1 MPSAKVLES
10 KKAAVANLVEELKGA
25 AAGVIV
31 DYRGLTV
38 EEDTEL
44 RTKFRAAGVKYTVV
58 KNSLLGFAAKEVG
71 LEGLDEVLHGPT
83 ALAYHTE
90 DMVAPAKVFSDFVKT
105 HDIVSFKSGF
115 MEGKVISLDEVKT
128 LASTPSKEVL
138 IAKMMGSLQSPVSG
152 LVRLLNTIVE
162 NGVEIADLVA
172 QKNGGAEEAAAP
184 AVEEAAPA
192 EEAPV
197 VEAPA
202 TEEAPAADAE

>member
-1 MPSAKVLES
+1 MPSAKILES
-10 KKAAVANLVEELKGA
+10 KKTAVANLVEELKGA

-58 KNSLLGFAAKEVG
+58 KNSILGFAAKEVG

-90 DMVAPAKVFSDFVKT
+90 DMVAPAKVFSDFVKD
-105 HDIVSFKSGF
+105 HEIVSFKSGF
-115 MEGKVISLDEVKT
+115 MEGKVMSLDEVKV
-128 LASTPSKEVL
+128 LASTPSKETL

-162 NGVEIADLVA
+162 GGVEISDLIA
-172 QKNGGAEEAAAP
+172 KKGGAEEAAAP
-184 AVEEAAPA
+184 A
-192 EEAPV
+192 
-197 VEAPA
+197 
-202 TEEAPAADAE
+202 EEAPAAADAE

>member
-1 MPSAKVLES
+1 MPSAKILES
-10 KKAAVANLVEELKGA
+10 KKTAVANLVEELKGA

-58 KNSLLGFAAKEVG
+58 KNSILGFAAKEVG

-105 HDIVSFKSGF
+105 HEIVSFKSGF
-115 MEGKVISLDEVKT
+115 MEGKVMTLDEVKV
-128 LASTPSKEVL
+128 LASTPSKETL

-162 NGVEIADLVA
+162 GGVEISDLIA
-172 QKNGGAEEAAAP
+172 KKGGAEEAAAP
-184 AVEEAAPA
+184 A
-192 EEAPV
+192 
-197 VEAPA
+197 
-202 TEEAPAADAE
+202 EEAPAAADAE

>member
-1 MPSAKVLES
+1 MPSAKILES
-10 KKAAVANLVEELKGA
+10 KKTAVANLVEELKGA

-44 RTKFRAAGVKYTVV
+44 RTKFRAAGVKYSVV
-58 KNSLLGFAAKEVG
+58 KNSILGFAAKEVG

-90 DMVAPAKVFSDFVKT
+90 DMVAPAKVFSDFVKD
-105 HDIVSFKSGF
+105 HEIVSFKSGF
-115 MEGKVISLDEVKT
+115 MEGKVMTLDEVKV
-128 LASTPSKEVL
+128 LASTPSKETL

-162 NGVEIADLVA
+162 GGVEISDLIA
-172 QKNGGAEEAAAP
+172 KKGGAEEAAAP
-184 AVEEAAPA
+184 A
-192 EEAPV
+192 
-197 VEAPA
+197 
-202 TEEAPAADAE
+202 EEAPAAADAE

>member
-1 MPSAKVLES
+1 MPSAKILES
-10 KKAAVANLVEELKGA
+10 KKTAVANLVEELKGA

-44 RTKFRAAGVKYTVV
+44 RTKFRAAGVKYSVV
-58 KNSLLGFAAKEVG
+58 KNSILGFAAKEAG
-71 LEGLDEVLHGPT
+71 LEGLEEILHGPT

-90 DMVAPAKVFSDFVKT
+90 DMVAPAKIFSDFVKS

-152 LVRLLNTIVE
+152 LVRLLDTIVN

-172 QKNGGAEEAAAP
+172 QKNAEAKDEAPAEEVVAAPVEEAP
-184 AVEEAAPA
+184 AVEA
-192 EEAPV
+192 V
-197 VEAPA
+197 
-202 TEEAPAADAE
+202 ADAE

>member
-1 MPSAKVLES
+1 MPSAKVLEN
-10 KKAAVANLVEELKGA
+10 KKQVVANLTEELKAA

-44 RTKFRAAGVKYTVV
+44 RRKFREAGVKYAVV

-83 ALAYHTE
+83 ALAYHTD
-90 DMVAPAKVFSDFVKT
+90 DMVAPAKVFSDFAKEHEV
-105 HDIVSFKSGF
+105 VSLKSGF
-115 MEGKVISLDEVKT
+115 MEGKVMTLDEVKT

-152 LVRLLNTIVE
+152 LVRLLDTIV
-162 NGVEIADLVA
+162 NGGVEIADLIA
-172 QKNGGAEEAAAP
+172 KKSGEAVEAAP
-184 AVEEAAPA
+184 AEETPVA

-197 VEAPA
+197 VEEAPVA
-202 TEEAPAADAE
+202 EEAPAADAE

>member
-1 MPSAKVLES
+1 MPSAKILES
-10 KKAAVANLVEELKGA
+10 KKTAVANLVEELKGA

-58 KNSLLGFAAKEVG
+58 KNSILGFAAKEVG

-90 DMVAPAKVFSDFVKT
+90 DMVAPAKVFSDFVKD
-105 HDIVSFKSGF
+105 HEIVSFKSGF
-115 MEGKVISLDEVKT
+115 MEGKVMTLDEVKV
-128 LASTPSKEVL
+128 LASTPSKETL

-162 NGVEIADLVA
+162 GGVEISDLIA
-172 QKNGGAEEAAAP
+172 KKGGAEEAAAP
-184 AVEEAAPA
+184 A
-192 EEAPV
+192 
-197 VEAPA
+197 
-202 TEEAPAADAE
+202 EEAPAAADAE

>member
-1 MPSAKVLES
+1 MPSAKILES
-10 KKAAVANLVEELKGA
+10 KKTAVANLVEELKGA

-58 KNSLLGFAAKEVG
+58 KNSILGFAAKEVG

-90 DMVAPAKVFSDFVKT
+90 DMVAPAKVFSDFVKD
-105 HDIVSFKSGF
+105 HEIVSFKSGF
-115 MEGKVISLDEVKT
+115 MEGKVMTLDEVKV
-128 LASTPSKEVL
+128 LASTPSKETL

-152 LVRLLNTIVE
+152 LVRLLNAIVE
-162 NGVEIADLVA
+162 GGVEISDLIA
-172 QKNGGAEEAAAP
+172 KKGGAEEAAAP
-184 AVEEAAPA
+184 A
-192 EEAPV
+192 
-197 VEAPA
+197 
-202 TEEAPAADAE
+202 EEAPAAADAE

>member
-1 MPSAKVLES
+1 MPSAKILES
-10 KKAAVANLVEELKGA
+10 KKTAVANLVEELKGA

-58 KNSLLGFAAKEVG
+58 KNSILGFAAKEIG

-105 HDIVSFKSGF
+105 HEIVSFKSGF
-115 MEGKVISLDEVKT
+115 MEGKVMTLDEVKV
-128 LASTPSKEVL
+128 LASTPSKETL

-162 NGVEIADLVA
+162 GGVEISDLIA
-172 QKNGGAEEAAAP
+172 KKGGAEEAAAP
-184 AVEEAAPA
+184 A
-192 EEAPV
+192 
-197 VEAPA
+197 
-202 TEEAPAADAE
+202 EEAPAAADAE

>member
-1 MPSAKVLES
+1 MPSAKILES
-10 KKAAVANLVEELKGA
+10 KKTAVANLVEELKGA

-58 KNSLLGFAAKEVG
+58 KNSILGFAAKEVG

-90 DMVAPAKVFSDFVKT
+90 DMVAPAKVFSDFVKD
-105 HDIVSFKSGF
+105 HEIVSFKSGF
-115 MEGKVISLDEVKT
+115 MEGKVMTLDEVKV
-128 LASTPSKEVL
+128 LASTPSKETL

-162 NGVEIADLVA
+162 GGVEISDLIA
-172 QKNGGAEEAAAP
+172 KKGGAEEAP
-184 AVEEAAPA
+184 A
-192 EEAPV
+192 
-197 VEAPA
+197 
-202 TEEAPAADAE
+202 AADAE

>member
-1 MPSAKVLES
+1 MPSAKILES
-10 KKAAVANLVEELKGA
+10 KKTAVANLVEELKGA

-58 KNSLLGFAAKEVG
+58 KNSILGFAAKEVG

-105 HDIVSFKSGF
+105 HEIVSFKSGF
-115 MEGKVISLDEVKT
+115 MEGKVMTLDEVKV
-128 LASTPSKEVL
+128 LASTPSKETL

-162 NGVEIADLVA
+162 GGVEISDLIA
-172 QKNGGAEEAAAP
+172 KKGGAEE
-184 AVEEAAPA
+184 V
-192 EEAPV
+192 
-197 VEAPA
+197 
-202 TEEAPAADAE
+202 AADAE

>member
-1 MPSAKVLES
+1 MPSAKILEG
-10 KKAAVANLVEELKGA
+10 KKVAVANLVEELKGA

-44 RTKFRAAGVKYTVV
+44 RTKFRAAGVKYAVV
-58 KNSLLGFAAKEVG
+58 KNSILGFAAKEIG

-90 DMVAPAKVFSDFVKT
+90 DMVAPAKVFSDFVKD
-105 HDIVSFKSGF
+105 HEIVSFKSGF
-115 MEGKVISLDEVKT
+115 MEGKVMTLDEVKV
-128 LASTPSKEVL
+128 LASTPSKETL

-162 NGVEIADLVA
+162 GGVEISDLIA
-172 QKNGGAEEAAAP
+172 KKGGAEEAAAP
-184 AVEEAAPA
+184 A
-192 EEAPV
+192 
-197 VEAPA
+197 
-202 TEEAPAADAE
+202 EEAPAAADAE

>member
-1 MPSAKVLES
+1 MPSAKILES
-10 KKAAVANLVEELKGA
+10 KKQAVANLVEELKGA

-44 RTKFRAAGVKYTVV
+44 RTKFRAAGVKYAVV
-58 KNSLLGFAAKEVG
+58 KNSILGFAAKEVG

-105 HDIVSFKSGF
+105 HEIVSFKSGF
-115 MEGKVISLDEVKT
+115 MEGKVMTLDEVKV
-128 LASTPSKEVL
+128 LASTPSKETL

-162 NGVEIADLVA
+162 GGVEISDLIA
-172 QKNGGAEEAAAP
+172 KKGGAEEAAAP
-184 AVEEAAPA
+184 A
-192 EEAPV
+192 
-197 VEAPA
+197 
-202 TEEAPAADAE
+202 EEAPAAADAE

>member
-1 MPSAKVLES
+1 MPSAKILES
-10 KKAAVANLVEELKGA
+10 KKQAVANLVEELKGA

-44 RTKFRAAGVKYTVV
+44 RTKFRAAGVKYAVV
-58 KNSLLGFAAKEVG
+58 KNSILGFAAKEVG

-105 HDIVSFKSGF
+105 HEIVSFKSGF
-115 MEGKVISLDEVKT
+115 MEGKVMTLDEVKV
-128 LASTPSKEVL
+128 LASTPSKETL

-162 NGVEIADLVA
+162 GGVEIPELIA
-172 QKNGGAEEAAAP
+172 KKGGAEEAAAP
-184 AVEEAAPA
+184 A
-192 EEAPV
+192 
-197 VEAPA
+197 
-202 TEEAPAADAE
+202 EEAPAAADAE

>member
-1 MPSAKVLES
+1 MPSAKILES
-10 KKAAVANLVEELKGA
+10 KKTAVANLVEELKGA

-58 KNSLLGFAAKEVG
+58 KNSILGFAAKEVG

-90 DMVAPAKVFSDFVKT
+90 DMVAPAKVFSDFVKD
-105 HDIVSFKSGF
+105 HEIVSFKSGF
-115 MEGKVISLDEVKT
+115 MEGKVMTLDEVKV
-128 LASTPSKEVL
+128 LASTPSKETL

-162 NGVEIADLVA
+162 GGVEISDLIA
-172 QKNGGAEEAAAP
+172 KIGGAEEAAAP
-184 AVEEAAPA
+184 A
-192 EEAPV
+192 
-197 VEAPA
+197 
-202 TEEAPAADAE
+202 EEAPAAADAE

>member
-1 MPSAKVLES
+1 MPSAKILES
-10 KKAAVANLVEELKGA
+10 KKQAVANLVEELKGA

-44 RTKFRAAGVKYTVV
+44 RTKFRAAGVKYAVV
-58 KNSLLGFAAKEVG
+58 KNSILGFAAKEVG

-90 DMVAPAKVFSDFVKT
+90 DMVAPAKVFSDFVKD
-105 HDIVSFKSGF
+105 HEIVSFKSGF
-115 MEGKVISLDEVKT
+115 MEGKVMTLDEVKV
-128 LASTPSKEVL
+128 LASTPSKETL
-138 IAKMMGSLQSPVSG
+138 IAKMMGSLQAPVSG

-172 QKNGGAEEAAAP
+172 QKNGGAEEAP
-184 AVEEAAPA
+184 AVE
-192 EEAPV
+192 APV
-197 VEAPA
+197 A
-202 TEEAPAADAE
+202 EEAPAADAE

>member
-1 MPSAKVLES
+1 MPSAKILES
-10 KKAAVANLVEELKGA
+10 KKTAVANLVEELKGA

-58 KNSLLGFAAKEVG
+58 KNSILGFAAKEVG

-105 HDIVSFKSGF
+105 HEIVSFKSGF
-115 MEGKVISLDEVKT
+115 MEGKVMTLDEVKV
-128 LASTPSKEVL
+128 LASTPSKETL

-162 NGVEIADLVA
+162 GGVEIPELIA
-172 QKNGGAEEAAAP
+172 KKGGAEEAAAP
-184 AVEEAAPA
+184 A
-192 EEAPV
+192 
-197 VEAPA
+197 
-202 TEEAPAADAE
+202 EEAPAAADAE

>member
-1 MPSAKVLES
+1 MPSAKILES

-44 RTKFRAAGVKYTVV
+44 RTKFRAAGVKYAVV
-58 KNSLLGFAAKEVG
+58 KNSILGFAAKEVG

-105 HDIVSFKSGF
+105 HEIVSFKSGF
-115 MEGKVISLDEVKT
+115 MEGKVMTLDEVKV
-128 LASTPSKEVL
+128 LASTPSKETL

-162 NGVEIADLVA
+162 GGVEIPDLIA
-172 QKNGGAEEAAAP
+172 KKGGAEEAAAP
-184 AVEEAAPA
+184 AEEATEA
-192 EEAPV
+192 EA
-197 VEAPA
+197 
-202 TEEAPAADAE
+202 

>member
-1 MPSAKVLES
+1 MPSAKILES
-10 KKAAVANLVEELKGA
+10 KKTAVANLVEELKGA

-44 RTKFRAAGVKYTVV
+44 RTKVRAAGVKYTVV
-58 KNSLLGFAAKEVG
+58 KNSILGFAAKEVG

-90 DMVAPAKVFSDFVKT
+90 DMVAPAKVFSDFVKD
-105 HDIVSFKSGF
+105 HEIVSFKSGF
-115 MEGKVISLDEVKT
+115 MEGKVMTLDEVKV
-128 LASTPSKEVL
+128 LASTPSKETL

-162 NGVEIADLVA
+162 GGVEISDLIA
-172 QKNGGAEEAAAP
+172 KKGGAEEAAAP
-184 AVEEAAPA
+184 A
-192 EEAPV
+192 
-197 VEAPA
+197 
-202 TEEAPAADAE
+202 EEAPAAADAE

>member
-1 MPSAKVLES
+1 MPSAKILES

-44 RTKFRAAGVKYTVV
+44 RTKFRAAGVKYAVV
-58 KNSLLGFAAKEVG
+58 KNSILGFAAKEVG

-90 DMVAPAKVFSDFVKT
+90 DMVAPAKVFSDFVKD
-105 HDIVSFKSGF
+105 HEIVSFKSGF
-115 MEGKVISLDEVKT
+115 MEGKVMTLDEVKV

-162 NGVEIADLVA
+162 GGVEISDLIA
-172 QKNGGAEEAAAP
+172 KKGGA
-184 AVEEAAPA
+184 EEAAPA
-192 EEAPV
+192 EEAP
-197 VEAPA
+197 A
-202 TEEAPAADAE
+202 AADAE

>member
-1 MPSAKVLES
+1 MPSAKILES

-58 KNSLLGFAAKEVG
+58 KNSILGFAAKEVG

-90 DMVAPAKVFSDFVKT
+90 DMVAPAKVFSDFVKD
-105 HDIVSFKSGF
+105 HEIVSFKSGF
-115 MEGKVISLDEVKT
+115 MEGKVMTLDEVKV
-128 LASTPSKEVL
+128 LASTPSKETL

-162 NGVEIADLVA
+162 GGVEIPDLIA
-172 QKNGGAEEAAAP
+172 KKGGAEEAAAP
-184 AVEEAAPA
+184 A
-192 EEAPV
+192 
-197 VEAPA
+197 
-202 TEEAPAADAE
+202 EEAPAAADAE

>member
-1 MPSAKVLES
+1 MPSAKILEG

-44 RTKFRAAGVKYTVV
+44 RTKFRAAGVKYTVI
-58 KNSLLGFAAKEVG
+58 KNSILGFAAKEVG

-90 DMVAPAKVFSDFVKT
+90 DMVAPAKVFSDFVKD

-115 MEGKVISLDEVKT
+115 MEGKVISLDEVKQ

-162 NGVEIADLVA
+162 GGVEIADLVA

-184 AVEEAAPA
+184 A

-197 VEAPA
+197 AEA
-202 TEEAPAADAE
+202 EAPAADAE

>member
-1 MPSAKVLES
+1 MPSAKILES
-10 KKAAVANLVEELKGA
+10 KKQAVANLVEELKGA

-44 RTKFRAAGVKYTVV
+44 RNKFRAAGVKYTVV

-90 DMVAPAKVFSDFVKT
+90 DMVAPAKVFSDFVKE

-138 IAKMMGSLQSPVSG
+138 IAKMMGSLQSPVSS

-172 QKNGGAEEAAAP
+172 QKNGGAEEAPAA
-184 AVEEAAPA
+184 V
-192 EEAPV
+192 EAPV
-197 VEAPA
+197 A
-202 TEEAPAADAE
+202 EEAPAADAE

>member
-1 MPSAKVLES
+1 MPSAKILES
-10 KKAAVANLVEELKGA
+10 KKTAVANLVEELKGA

-90 DMVAPAKVFSDFVKT
+90 DMVAPAKVFSDFVKD
-105 HDIVSFKSGF
+105 HEIVSFKSGF
-115 MEGKVISLDEVKT
+115 MEGKVMTLDEVKV
-128 LASTPSKEVL
+128 LASTPSKETL

-162 NGVEIADLVA
+162 GGVEISDLIA
-172 QKNGGAEEAAAP
+172 KKGGAEEAAAP
-184 AVEEAAPA
+184 A
-192 EEAPV
+192 
-197 VEAPA
+197 
-202 TEEAPAADAE
+202 EEAPAAADAE

>member
-1 MPSAKVLES
+1 MPSAKILES

-58 KNSLLGFAAKEVG
+58 KNSILGFAAKEVG

-105 HDIVSFKSGF
+105 HEIVSFKSGF
-115 MEGKVISLDEVKT
+115 MEGKVMTLDEVKV
-128 LASTPSKEVL
+128 LASTPSKETL

-162 NGVEIADLVA
+162 GGVEIPDLIA
-172 QKNGGAEEAAAP
+172 KKGGAEEAAAP
-184 AVEEAAPA
+184 A
-192 EEAPV
+192 
-197 VEAPA
+197 
-202 TEEAPAADAE
+202 EEAPAAADAE

>member
-1 MPSAKVLES
+1 MPSAKILES
-10 KKAAVANLVEELKGA
+10 KKTAVANLVEELKGA

-58 KNSLLGFAAKEVG
+58 KNSILGFAAKEVG

-90 DMVAPAKVFSDFVKT
+90 DMVAPAKVFSDFVKD
-105 HDIVSFKSGF
+105 HEIVSFKSGF
-115 MEGKVISLDEVKT
+115 MEGKVMTLDEVKV
-128 LASTPSKEVL
+128 LASTPSKETL

-162 NGVEIADLVA
+162 GGVEISDLIA
-172 QKNGGAEEAAAP
+172 KNGGAEEAAAP
-184 AVEEAAPA
+184 A
-192 EEAPV
+192 
-197 VEAPA
+197 
-202 TEEAPAADAE
+202 EEAPAAADAE

>member
-1 MPSAKVLES
+1 MPSAKILES
-10 KKAAVANLVEELKGA
+10 KKQAVANLVEELKGA

-44 RTKFRAAGVKYTVV
+44 RTKFRAAGVKYAVV

-162 NGVEIADLVA
+162 GGVEIADLVA
-172 QKNGGAEEAAAP
+172 QKNGGAEEAP
-184 AVEEAAPA
+184 A
-192 EEAPV
+192 V
-197 VEAPA
+197 VEAPVA
-202 TEEAPAADAE
+202 EEAPAADAE

>member
-1 MPSAKVLES
+1 MPSAKILES
-10 KKAAVANLVEELKGA
+10 KKAAVAGLVEELKSA
-25 AAGVIV
+25 AAGIVV

-44 RTKFRAAGVKYTVV
+44 RRKFRAAGVKYSVV

-90 DMVAPAKVFSDFVKT
+90 DMVAPAKVFSDFVKD
-105 HDIVSFKSGF
+105 HEIVSFKSGF
-115 MEGKVISLDEVKT
+115 MEGKVMTLDEVKV

-162 NGVEIADLVA
+162 GGVEISDLIA
-172 QKNGGAEEAAAP
+172 KKGGA
-184 AVEEAAPA
+184 
-192 EEAPV
+192 
-197 VEAPA
+197 
-202 TEEAPAADAE
+202 EEAPAADAE

>member
-1 MPSAKVLES
+1 MAKVEI
-10 KKAAVANLVEELKGA
+10 KKPIVEEIAELLNGAQAAVIA
-25 AAGVIV
+25 

-90 DMVAPAKVFSDFVKT
+90 DMVAPAKVFSDFVKD
-105 HDIVSFKSGF
+105 HEIVSFKSGF
-115 MEGKVISLDEVKT
+115 MEGKVMTLDEVKV

-152 LVRLLNTIVE
+152 LVRLLDTIVN

-184 AVEEAAPA
+184 A
-192 EEAPV
+192 
-197 VEAPA
+197 
-202 TEEAPAADAE
+202 EEAPAAADAE

>member
-1 MPSAKVLES
+1 MPSAKILES
-10 KKAAVANLVEELKGA
+10 KKQAVANLVEELKGA

-44 RTKFRAAGVKYTVV
+44 RTKFRAAGVKYAVV

-128 LASTPSKEVL
+128 LAATPSKEVL

-162 NGVEIADLVA
+162 NGVEIDDLVA
-172 QKNGGAEEAAAP
+172 QKNSGAEEAAP
-184 AVEEAAPA
+184 A
-192 EEAPV
+192 

-202 TEEAPAADAE
+202 AEEAPAADAE

>member
-1 MPSAKVLES
+1 MPSAKILES
-10 KKAAVANLVEELKGA
+10 KKTAVANLVEELKGA

-44 RTKFRAAGVKYTVV
+44 RTKVRAAGVKYAVV
-58 KNSLLGFAAKEVG
+58 KNSILGFAAKEVG

-90 DMVAPAKVFSDFVKT
+90 DMVAPAKVFSDFVKD
-105 HDIVSFKSGF
+105 HEIVSFKSGF
-115 MEGKVISLDEVKT
+115 MEGKVMTLDEVKV
-128 LASTPSKEVL
+128 LASTPSKETL

-162 NGVEIADLVA
+162 GGVEISDLIA
-172 QKNGGAEEAAAP
+172 KKGGAEEAAAP
-184 AVEEAAPA
+184 A
-192 EEAPV
+192 
-197 VEAPA
+197 
-202 TEEAPAADAE
+202 EEAPAAADAE